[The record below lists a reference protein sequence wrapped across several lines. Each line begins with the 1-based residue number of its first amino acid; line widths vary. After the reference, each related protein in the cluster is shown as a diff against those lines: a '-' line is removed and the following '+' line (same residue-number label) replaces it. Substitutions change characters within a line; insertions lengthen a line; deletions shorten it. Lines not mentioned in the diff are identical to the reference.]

1 MKQTT
6 CLLIFVSLLATSC
19 SGKYASVEEAIITRE
34 GLTGQE
40 KSIPIVE
47 PPATERPN
55 VLRTLKEQE
64 FPEHEL
70 HTCLGARAMKDLID
84 GYPANFCLHIY
95 KSKGWLKNLSEP
107 TDDSLNE

>member
-6 CLLIFVSLLATSC
+6 CLLIFVSLLASSC
-19 SGKYASVEEAIITRE
+19 SSKYASVEEAIITRE
-34 GLTGQE
+34 GWTGHVR
-40 KSIPIVE
+40 SILIDK

-84 GYPANFCLHIY
+84 GHPADFCLHIY
-95 KSKGWLKNLSEP
+95 KSKGWLEE
-107 TDDSLNE
+107 D